1 MEVLDSTGL
10 LAKFGVLIDYQ
21 DVLQAILIKVANSR
35 NKIKLAQIVN
45 MKTQINLSDHIALSQ

>member
-35 NKIKLAQIVN
+35 NKIKLA
-45 MKTQINLSDHIALSQ
+45 